1 MVKKVWKNKIGRLV
15 ALLITALVGFFVVGL
30 FLNQA
35 KIASLEKKLAD
46 INIEKI
52 KLANDPADYRVKQG
66 EVFTDGG
73 KVDKLKQPAKVK
85 KVLAIAFLYQKTLE
99 DPLFTAPDFK
109 VGDLKKSIDEM
120 GSVQKR
126 FLDAKLIPKPIFP
139 LKFLDELAKV
149 QDKEQS
155 LLVGGTSES
164 KIADLLGEYQSAQKS
179 YNQEIGDFTA
189 LYDDKV
195 KAGPETRFVFLNT
208 LSSGEVVKKDLKT
221 INENAKALE
230 AEIKSRENCLKS
242 ADCGDRGLIAL
253 DKVPRFEEVP
263 LPKTVIDDVLLVSRY
278 LHSVKRGPYEVAT
291 PCFGLPGK
299 ANSEAKKY
307 PFYVI
312 DSVDDLFQS
321 NHKTIFLKQSNQ
333 VYFRRLNKDDPV
345 DRELIDQGQTWNW
358 FPETNTYSCLN
369 LEYQPT
375 LATMDYFVTEY
386 KSPVLPELEKLN
398 LNEADKKKIKAMID
412 FEDAF
417 YKSKYITAD
426 NFENLKKVYLGA
438 YESLVRNKLDYSQA
452 RVKGEILKRALLIDR
467 KLANF
472 DKIVNQNLLIL
483 KVTLVRD
490 IEILKEGKIGLE
502 NFFPLFLTA
511 RSTYSLLYFPFS
523 RSMWR
528 LGDKPAYLENE
539 SVNLIGS
546 EHEYMSLDQAKEKYS
561 STEINSWYH
570 VFIDQIKE
578 KTQ

>member
-126 FLDAKLIPKPIFP
+126 FLDAKLVPKPMFP
-139 LKFLDELAKV
+139 LKFLEELIKV

-155 LLVGGTSES
+155 LRVGGISES
-164 KIADLLGEYQSAQKS
+164 KIIDLLSEYQSAQKS
-179 YNQEIGDFTA
+179 YNEEIEDFTA

>member
-126 FLDAKLIPKPIFP
+126 FLDAKLVPKPMFP
-139 LKFLDELAKV
+139 LKFLEELIKV

-155 LLVGGTSES
+155 LRVGGISES
-164 KIADLLGEYQSAQKS
+164 KIIDLLSEYQSAQKS
-179 YNQEIGDFTA
+179 YNEEIEDFTA

-417 YKSKYITAD
+417 YKSKYTTEA